1 MAQGFTILRAS
12 TTLRHLRREQ
22 SGAALVEFALVAPAL
37 LLALIGL
44 FDLSYNVY
52 TSTLLQG
59 SIQKAARDSTIEGA
73 VGSQAAIDQR
83 VTNVVQNIVPSAEVT
98 FQRRAY
104 TDFADASRPEDFTDL
119 NGDGRCNDDEPF
131 EDVNGN
137 GIWDEDRGRSGMGG
151 ARDAVI
157 YVVTVEYDRL
167 FPLHK
172 LMPVEE
178 RITTVA
184 RTVLRNQPYGQQM
197 REPSVGNCA

>member
-1 MAQGFTILRAS
+1 MGKLAS
-12 TTLRHLRREQ
+12 PARPTVVLRRLRKDQ
-22 SGAALVEFALVAPAL
+22 RGAALVEFALVAPAM

-52 TSTLLQG
+52 TSSLLQG

-73 VGSQAAIDQR
+73 AGNQTAIDQR
-83 VTNVVQNIVPSAEVT
+83 VSDVVRNIVPTAEIS

-104 TDFADASRPEDFTDL
+104 ADFADASRPEDYSDL

-137 GIWDEDRGRSGMGG
+137 GVWDEDRGKSGMGG

-157 YVVTVEYDRL
+157 YIVTVEYDRL

-172 LMPVEE
+172 LMPVQEN
-178 RITTVA
+178 ITTVA
-184 RTVLRNQPYGQQM
+184 RTVLRNQPYGQQV
-197 REPSVGNCA
+197 REPSVGNCV

>member
-1 MAQGFTILRAS
+1 MAQHLSLTCSLS
-12 TTLRHLRREQ
+12 TLRSLRNDQR
-22 SGAALVEFALVAPAL
+22 GAALVEFALVAPAL

-52 TSTLLQG
+52 TSSLLQG

-73 VGSQAAIDQR
+73 AGNQTVIDQR
-83 VTNVVQNIVPSAEVT
+83 VSDAVRKIVPSAEIS

-104 TDFADASRPEDFTDL
+104 TDFADASRPEDYTDL

-137 GIWDEDRGRSGMGG
+137 GIWDEDRGKSGMGG

-157 YVVTVEYDRL
+157 YIVTVEYDRL
-167 FPLHK
+167 FPVHK
-172 LMPVEE
+172 LMPVPEN
-178 RITTVA
+178 ITTVA
-184 RTVLRNQPYGQQM
+184 RTVLRNQPYGQQA